1 MEPSRDDFVIAL
13 RSAFLKKGTQ
23 QRFSLLSL
31 IFFSIILLILG
42 SFNFKVIDYVKITI
56 KEVVYRSSFI
66 VSVPENFLKNN
77 FLIVNSHLKLYEENK
92 KNASEL
98 NRLKVKDLSQK
109 IMILENIKYKKL
121 IDEYFI
127 GDKETV
133 AKVLID
139 KQSPFLRSIIINKGS
154 KNNVELGMVVLD
166 EGYLVGKIVEV
177 NFFTSRVLLI
187 SDINSKIPVS
197 LQPGDI
203 QAIMSGKEKQEGVLQ
218 YIRFKNLPEINEEIQ
233 VITSGAGGFFKTG
246 IPIGVIAIDDEILAN
261 NKKDKIV
268 NFHRDFSQLK
278 YVKVVS
284 FSKEKKILDL
294 SSKNNALKLENEIK
308 DTSQQQETLRI
319 LLEQK
324 KIADEIRIKI
334 QKENDSLRIDRI
346 RLKKESNFFKNENV
360 RLKNEVLVDK
370 ITNNKNLV
378 QDEEIKFLKMNLYYG
393 HKCRKNFLNNGYKVN
408 TVKYRK
414 CVLNKGIKRINEWN
428 SPK

>member
-166 EGYLVGKIVEV
+166 EG
-177 NFFTSRVLLI
+177 
-187 SDINSKIPVS
+187 
-197 LQPGDI
+197 
-203 QAIMSGKEKQEGVLQ
+203 
-218 YIRFKNLPEINEEIQ
+218 
-233 VITSGAGGFFKTG
+233 
-246 IPIGVIAIDDEILAN
+246 
-261 NKKDKIV
+261 
-268 NFHRDFSQLK
+268 
-278 YVKVVS
+278 
-284 FSKEKKILDL
+284 
-294 SSKNNALKLENEIK
+294 
-308 DTSQQQETLRI
+308 
-319 LLEQK
+319 
-324 KIADEIRIKI
+324 
-334 QKENDSLRIDRI
+334 
-346 RLKKESNFFKNENV
+346 
-360 RLKNEVLVDK
+360 
-370 ITNNKNLV
+370 
-378 QDEEIKFLKMNLYYG
+378 
-393 HKCRKNFLNNGYKVN
+393 
-408 TVKYRK
+408 
-414 CVLNKGIKRINEWN
+414 
-428 SPK
+428 